1 MRKREFFKGHF
12 LLANTSKSTCPLLTL
27 NEGLRTTIIMI
38 ETFEKVDSF
47 LKILKFNIVISSSAL
62 KVDSSRRFP
71 LKGSRN

>member
-1 MRKREFFKGHF
+1 
-12 LLANTSKSTCPLLTL
+12 
-27 NEGLRTTIIMI
+27 MI